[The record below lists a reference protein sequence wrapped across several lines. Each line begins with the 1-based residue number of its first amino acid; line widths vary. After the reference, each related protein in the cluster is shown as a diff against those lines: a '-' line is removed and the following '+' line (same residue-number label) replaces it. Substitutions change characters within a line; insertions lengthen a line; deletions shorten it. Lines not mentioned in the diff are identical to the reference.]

1 MKNESNI
8 LLVRGITTDPEVMD
22 NPNFSCR
29 SYIIEDG
36 RNIFIRGSA
45 D

>member
-8 LLVRGITTDPEVMD
+8 LLVRGITSNPEVID
-22 NPNFSCR
+22 NPNFSSR

-36 RNIFIRGSA
+36 RSLFIKRSIN
-45 D
+45 